1 MMRNTSVEIV
11 AHMGIPADYP
21 ENTIPSLAAA
31 AKLPVYGV
39 EFDVH
44 LTADGKL
51 VVTHDDTVERC
62 SNGQGRIRNMT
73 LRELRKLD
81 FGGWKAAEFAG
92 TPIPTLAEAVDA
104 ILSVAPGRRMLIE
117 VKEDDPACAKAVLD
131 FVERRG
137 IVGQA
142 MLTSFSAAILRL
154 LRREGPPELKLHGSD
169 SGDNLREE
177 EGRRL
182 IDSVGIHFPLVTA
195 ERVEAYHRR
204 GIRVDAWVID
214 SLAELR
220 RARACG
226 ADGITTN
233 AADRIIRELEN
244 EGIPA

>member
-1 MMRNTSVEIV
+1 MMKHTSVEIV

-21 ENTIPSLAAA
+21 ENTLPSLTAA

-44 LTADGKL
+44 LTADGEL

-62 SNGQGRIRNMT
+62 SDGRGRIRNMT
-73 LRELRKLD
+73 LRELRALD
-81 FGGWKAAEFAG
+81 FGGWKAPEFAG
-92 TPIPTLAEAVDA
+92 TPIPTLSEAVEA
-104 ILSVAPGRRMLIE
+104 ILSAAPERRMLIE
-117 VKEDDPACAKAVLD
+117 VKEDDPECAKAVLD
-131 FVERRG
+131 FVIRRG
-137 IVGQA
+137 IIGQS
-142 MLTSFSAAILRL
+142 MLTSFSSAILRQ

-182 IDSVGIHFPLVTA
+182 IDSVGIHFPLVTP
-195 ERVEAYHRR
+195 ERVESYHRR

-214 SLAELR
+214 SLADLR
-220 RARACG
+220 RAVACG

-244 EGIPA
+244 EGNRA